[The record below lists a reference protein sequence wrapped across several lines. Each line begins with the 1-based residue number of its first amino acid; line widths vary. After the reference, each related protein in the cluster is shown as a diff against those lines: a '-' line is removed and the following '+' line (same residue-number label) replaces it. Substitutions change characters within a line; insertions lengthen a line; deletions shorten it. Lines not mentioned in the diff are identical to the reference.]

1 MSRHCSLEVLS
12 SFVDREL
19 EKAKQKWVEEHVSR
33 CTECSDRLAG
43 LAQVV
48 RQLQRLEGV
57 SPPPTLGLRLE
68 RRIRLERRKKGLAT
82 LLEKEA
88 GRWLKQPVL
97 APLFAIVLAL
107 GIILYLFAVGV
118 GHQEARTTRLVI
130 AEGTEEIPFEEGEGQ
145 GAEVPEK
152 VLEDRLQGGRSL
164 EDEEAVASSSIEL
177 PEGRERARGFRAPA
191 ADSTVSGAVRTMV
204 VAGRTF
210 DLERGIWRERSLP
223 SGAPE
228 ETIDL
233 RNGGSKPDRLP
244 SELEGL
250 RMLEGRVHLLVEG
263 RVVELIL
270 PGEDAALLSREG
282 E

>member
-1 MSRHCSLEVLS
+1 MLS

-19 EKAKQKWVEEHVSR
+19 EEGKRKWVEEHVSG
-33 CTECSDRLAG
+33 CTACSDRLAG
-43 LAQVV
+43 LEQVV

-68 RRIRLERRKKGLAT
+68 RRIRLERRKRGLAT

-97 APLFAIVLAL
+97 APVFAIVLAL
-107 GIILYLFAVGV
+107 GVILYLFAVGV
-118 GHQEARTTRLVI
+118 GHQGARTTRLVI
-130 AEGTEEIPFEEGEGQ
+130 AGGSEEVSPEGGEGQ
-145 GAEVPEK
+145 VAEAPEK
-152 VLEDRLQGGRSL
+152 VLEDRLEASRSA
-164 EDEEAVASSSIEL
+164 EDEDSVASSPSEL
-177 PEGRERARGFRAPA
+177 SAARERARARASPA
-191 ADSTVSGAVRTMV
+191 PPADTSISGAVRTVV

-233 RNGGSKPDRLP
+233 RESGSKPHELSP
-244 SELEGL
+244 ELEGL
-250 RMLEGRVHLLVEG
+250 RVLEGRVHLLVEG

-270 PGEDAALLSREG
+270 TGEDAEP
-282 E
+282 